1 MHISETK
8 LKGVLSIK
16 LDNFIDHR
24 GKYVETY
31 NEDEYF
37 KQNIT
42 TKFVQD
48 DISISKKNVLRG
60 IHGDEQTTKLV
71 SCLSGSFYLVVV
83 NKQIVLNNFNVVVKV
98 LSLITTFFYG
108 YC

>member
-8 LKGVLSIK
+8 LEGVLRIK

-37 KQNIT
+37 KQNIK
-42 TKFVQD
+42 TKFIQD
-48 DISISKKNVLRG
+48 DISISKKM
-60 IHGDEQTTKLV
+60 
-71 SCLSGSFYLVVV
+71 Y
-83 NKQIVLNNFNVVVKV
+83 
-98 LSLITTFFYG
+98 
-108 YC
+108 

>member
-1 MHISETK
+1 MQISETK

-71 SCLSGSFYLVVV
+71 SCLSGSFYLIVV
-83 NKQIVLNNFNVVVKV
+83 NNHIAQH
-98 LSLITTFFYG
+98 SLLI
-108 YC
+108 